1 MTSIT
6 AQPYAENTLDRS
18 SRSIAVITGLPGKHR
33 AETTLLNY
41 QRPRTG
47 YRPRHSLEASWQR

>member
-1 MTSIT
+1 MQSIT

-18 SRSIAVITGLPGKHR
+18 SRSIARITGLPGKHR

-41 QRPRTG
+41 QRPRTN
-47 YRPRHSLEASWQR
+47 YQPRHTEAS

>member
-33 AETTLLNY
+33 AVTTLLTY
-41 QRPRTG
+41 QRPRTT
-47 YRPRHSLEASWQR
+47 YKPRHQDES